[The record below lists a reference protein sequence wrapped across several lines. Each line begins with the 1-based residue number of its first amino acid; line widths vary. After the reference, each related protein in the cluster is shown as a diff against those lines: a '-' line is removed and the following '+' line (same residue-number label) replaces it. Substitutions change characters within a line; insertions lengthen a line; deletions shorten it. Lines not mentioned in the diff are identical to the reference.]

1 MNQNHSEDNT
11 GAVIDEDYSI
21 LKRNEIPIAKLYLK
35 FMHIDKNQ
43 DENSI
48 LINEF
53 QDKVLE
59 DLLSKLNDKI

>member
-1 MNQNHSEDNT
+1 
-11 GAVIDEDYSI
+11 
-21 LKRNEIPIAKLYLK
+21 
-35 FMHIDKNQ
+35 MHIDKNQ

-48 LINEF
+48 LTNEF

>member
-1 MNQNHSEDNT
+1 
-11 GAVIDEDYSI
+11 
-21 LKRNEIPIAKLYLK
+21 
-35 FMHIDKNQ
+35 MHIDKNQ

-59 DLLSKLNDKI
+59 ELLSKLNDKIKVCR